1 MTSNWGGG
9 GGYLDFAVQDISNSK
24 WVAYYWVAG
33 TCLSGVVLLLSI
45 FYITVEVCYSSLG
58 WLQLFSM
65 TKLTCCKWCQQ
76 SFLSTDDYKGAMA
89 GLQRTRKYRAITY
102 WFRAAS
108 RFISKFTVDPLEC
121 LCVELGLVS
130 KRQETLV
137 WTKQYTHDPPLK
149 TDPSKSGRQ
158 HVASPSIELTIFPDS
173 LYEDITLQETPA
185 MAHSLFPPAH
195 TTRRAR
201 NESDASLPEPN
212 LPIYERYRSSEDSNW
227 PLIQRPSDV
236 HRSRAAPSG
245 QRTQDRRRSSE
256 ISETRS
262 SSEYLLS
269 PEIIAPEH
277 HVFGEWP
284 TVQSRQ
290 GYRRANSDP
299 GIPPVDLGEEIGQ
312 GLEIGY
318 DGKEGNG

>member
-1 MTSNWGGG
+1 
-9 GGYLDFAVQDISNSK
+9 
-24 WVAYYWVAG
+24 
-33 TCLSGVVLLLSI
+33 
-45 FYITVEVCYSSLG
+45 
-58 WLQLFSM
+58 
-65 TKLTCCKWCQQ
+65 
-76 SFLSTDDYKGAMA
+76 MA
-89 GLQRTRKYRAITY
+89 GLQRTRQYRAMTY

-108 RFISKFTVDPLEC
+108 RFISKFTFDPLEC

-137 WTKQYTHDPPLK
+137 WTKQHTHDPPLK
-149 TDPSKSGRQ
+149 TYPSNSERH
-158 HVASPSIELTIFPDS
+158 HVASPSIELTIIPDS
-173 LYEDITLQETPA
+173 LYGDMTLQETPA

-195 TTRRAR
+195 TTRRTR
-201 NESDASLPEPN
+201 NESDASLPESN
-212 LPIYERYRSSEDSNW
+212 LPIYERYRSSEDSNL

-269 PEIIAPEH
+269 PEGIAPEH
-277 HVFGEWP
+277 HVFGEWS

-299 GIPPVDLGEEIGQ
+299 GNPPVDLVEEVGK
-312 GLEIGY
+312 GLGIGY
-318 DGKEGNG
+318 DGKESNG

>member
-33 TCLSGVVLLLSI
+33 TCLTGVVLLLSI
-45 FYITVEVCYSSLG
+45 FYITVEVRYFLMQVSC
-58 WLQLFSM
+58 
-65 TKLTCCKWCQQ
+65 KPELTCRKWCQQ
-76 SFLSTDDYKGAMA
+76 SFLSTDDYRGAMA
-89 GLQRTRKYRAITY
+89 GLQRTRKYRALTY

-108 RFISKFTVDPLEC
+108 RFISKFTFDPLEC

-137 WTKQYTHDPPLK
+137 WTKQHTHEPPLK
-149 TDPSKSGRQ
+149 SESSKSARQ
-158 HVASPSIELTIFPDS
+158 HVASPSIELTIYPDS

-195 TTRRAR
+195 TTRRTR

-227 PLIQRPSDV
+227 PLVQRPSDV
-236 HRSRAAPSG
+236 HRSRAAPSS
-245 QRTQDRRRSSE
+245 QSSQDRRRSSE
-256 ISETRS
+256 ISDTRS

-269 PEIIAPEH
+269 PESIAPEH

-284 TVQSRQ
+284 TVQSRH

-299 GIPPVDLGEEIGQ
+299 GNLPVDLVDELGN
-312 GLEIGY
+312 GLGIGY
-318 DGKEGNG
+318 DGKRING